1 MEEKIMGRYS
11 KSTVLQNA
19 IDKQNEQLH
28 LKEKHNIQ
36 DENVVIVEKTHIF
49 KWIALLFRIIFTIIL
64 FAMAAIGIFTLLY
77 PDLRQEFIKILFE
90 TLNSIG
96 GK

>member
-1 MEEKIMGRYS
+1 MGRYS
-11 KSTVLQNA
+11 KSTVLQSA

-36 DENVVIVEKTHIF
+36 EENVVIVEKTHIF

-77 PDLRQEFIKILFE
+77 PDLRREFIKILFE
-90 TLNSIG
+90 TLHSIG

>member
-1 MEEKIMGRYS
+1 MGRYS

-36 DENVVIVEKTHIF
+36 EENVVIVEKTHIF

>member
-1 MEEKIMGRYS
+1 MGRYS

-90 TLNSIG
+90 ILNSIG

>member
-1 MEEKIMGRYS
+1 MGRYS
-11 KSTVLQNA
+11 KSTVLQSA

-36 DENVVIVEKTHIF
+36 DENIVIVEKTHIF
-49 KWIALLFRIIFTIIL
+49 KWIALLLRIIFTIIL

>member
-1 MEEKIMGRYS
+1 MGRYS

-36 DENVVIVEKTHIF
+36 DENVVVVEKTHIF
-49 KWIALLFRIIFTIIL
+49 KWIALLFRIIFTIVL

>member
-1 MEEKIMGRYS
+1 MGRYS